1 LDAHQAEMTRRNKQ
15 YVRLQSA
22 RKTKLAAYQVLVE
35 KDPDAG
41 FAVAELENDIEEAEF
56 NHSVPLPIVMYGED
70 KANFDAQWRMY
81 REKLSK
87 LEQQRGQ
94 AYSMVR
100 GQCMPVLLDKMKH
113 DPEWAMT
120 TKSFDPLLLMKL
132 IEKTILAQT
141 DDQYPYATVYDLEV
155 ALFGIQQNELKNEQW
170 YTKFNTRIDVGD
182 AIGVTRYHKVL
193 VNHTAK
199 EKFKKE

>member
-1 LDAHQAEMTRRNKQ
+1 MKVTWERVVHHVGTIHGEDISNELLNRTAIVIPKPQYEQTVLDAHQAEMTRRNKQ

-22 RKTKLAAYQVLVE
+22 RKTKLDAYKVLVA

-56 NHSVPLPIVMYGED
+56 NHSVPLPIIMYGED

-113 DPEWAMT
+113 DPEWDMT
-120 TKSFDPLLLMKL
+120 TK
-132 IEKTILAQT
+132 
-141 DDQYPYATVYDLEV
+141 
-155 ALFGIQQNELKNEQW
+155 
-170 YTKFNTRIDVGD
+170 
-182 AIGVTRYHKVL
+182 
-193 VNHTAK
+193 
-199 EKFKKE
+199 